1 MSGIISEISE
11 RTHFPIISVIY
22 QTKKILSKLQF
33 IEELCSSSCI
43 LLLFHLICRREQ
55 PHWSGLKECG
65 NGPRNQVSHQNN
77 QNQPTLLLCPSYVH
91 KLHLCPSI
99 HLLLVLKNM
108 YTRCT
113 MCTSSTPS
121 KFFEVI
127 ASPAFQFKCWNAGNL
142 GPDDILVSTHVDE
155 IMSRWHF

>member
-1 MSGIISEISE
+1 MVSLRGGNNMFAEVCTPPPKNYGLNFNLLKSY
-11 RTHFPIISVIY
+11 VQALAY
-22 QTKKILSKLQF
+22 K
-33 IEELCSSSCI
+33 
-43 LLLFHLICRREQ
+43 LLFHLICRREQ

-65 NGPRNQVSHQNN
+65 NGPRNQVRHQNN
-77 QNQPTLLLCPSYVH
+77 PNQPTLLLCPSYVH
-91 KLHLCPSI
+91 KSHLCPSI